1 MLTLKNITYAYGLGP
16 ETQVL
21 NNFNLDI
28 KPGEFVSIIGPNG
41 CGKSTLLNLASGLL
55 QAQSG
60 IITFNGK
67 SMRDCKAGFVFQNY
81 SESLFPWLTV
91 RENITFPL
99 KAKGVSKVERLKQV
113 DELCAK
119 LNVRI
124 PLEVRPQSLS
134 GGQQQLVSIL
144 RSLIIQPEILFLDEP
159 FSSLDYQTT
168 LEMMI
173 EFRKIWEAQPT
184 TTLFVSHDIDEA
196 LYLSSKIIVLSKK
209 PAAIKKIVANTLP
222 SMRSP
227 EIMKSAE
234 FASLKQEILSLYLS
248 EINV

>member
-1 MLTLKNITYAYGLGP
+1 MLTLNNLTYAYGLKP

-21 NNFNLDI
+21 NNFNLEI

-55 QAQSG
+55 EAQSG
-60 IITFNGK
+60 KITFNGK
-67 SMRDCKAGFVFQNY
+67 LMSECKAGFVFQNY

-91 RENITFPL
+91 RENIAFPL
-99 KAKGVSKVERLKQV
+99 KAKGVEKEEQNKQV
-113 DELCAK
+113 RELCAK
-119 LNVRI
+119 LKVTI

-144 RSLIIQPEILFLDEP
+144 RSLVIHPEILFLDEP

-168 LEMMI
+168 LEMKV

-196 LYLSSKIIVLSKK
+196 LYLSSKIVVLSKK
-209 PAAIKKIVANTLP
+209 PAVIKKIVENNLP
-222 SMRSP
+222 IVRSP
-227 EIMKSAE
+227 AIMNSPE